1 MLVHWNANFCPFVPR
16 KPLSFLSLE
25 ALSHSLVLG
34 GLHQLPLLAE
44 NLRRFYFSDCHC
56 AQTSFLCFDR
66 FFNLIFIF
74 FPPCILRQG
83 LDHQIMVS
91 LSKLETQHGWSQGS
105 QGFLPLTSILE
116 EMEIEILAGEALQG
130 LFDFPFKK
138 NQVLN

>member
-1 MLVHWNANFCPFVPR
+1 MLR
-16 KPLSFLSLE
+16 PL
-25 ALSHSLVLG
+25 
-34 GLHQLPLLAE
+34 
-44 NLRRFYFSDCHC
+44 
-56 AQTSFLCFDR
+56 FLCFDR
-66 FFNLIFIF
+66 FLNLIFIF

-91 LSKLETQHGWSQGS
+91 LSKLETQRGRSQGS

-116 EMEIEILAGEALQG
+116 EMEIEIVAGEALQG